1 MMAALAHAGP
11 GFSSLAPRRYS
22 VVPAPELLPYA
33 GRGAT
38 AYGSTSSL
46 SATPTTTRRE
56 ETGGVC
62 HHSGGGGDARRMW
75 LLELRHQ
82 LRDRIW
88 PNRCLHGRV
97 PVDDAYPDE
106 QHVRSQR
113 HPCSPAGPVFG

>member
-1 MMAALAHAGP
+1 MMAALARAGP
-11 GFSSLAPRRYS
+11 GFSSRAPRRFVES
-22 VVPAPELLPYA
+22 TPELLPYA

-46 SATPTTTRRE
+46 SATPTTSRRE

-62 HHSGGGGDARRMW
+62 HRSGGGGDARRMW

-82 LRDRIW
+82 LRDRIC

-97 PVDDAYPDE
+97 LIDDPYPDE

-113 HPCSPAGPVFG
+113 HPCSTAGPVFG